1 MLSQFP
7 PPTVRL
13 KLPFSIKPWTGSE
26 DNVGKLLMV
35 MLYSSYILALFF
47 LLFGHFL
54 RDVEILNISW
64 LVLLAKILR
73 LPWFINGHTI
83 FMGTSFLRNINC
95 EGRCHLPCSK
105 ASKAS
110 TSRGVCWVFVGGDLL
125 TPPLFSCTFCT
136 VPFSFLMK
144 WHTVPLRRSR
154 IKKFLR
160 NIKLQL
166 NCYVSF
172 IYKDA
177 LLMSVYLPLR
187 FSLVHMYKCFNTLA
201 SILCLST

>member
-1 MLSQFP
+1 MWQYDSLFGFRLYFWHWKPNCIFQLTCFLFFYSPFPGMLSQFP

-95 EGRCHLPCSK
+95 EGRCHLPCWKTSK
-105 ASKAS
+105 TGCVLGFCRGRPLDASPVFLYILYGPFLILNEMAHSSPAS
-110 TSRGVCWVFVGGDLL
+110 FENKE
-125 TPPLFSCTFCT
+125 
-136 VPFSFLMK
+136 VP
-144 WHTVPLRRSR
+144 
-154 IKKFLR
+154 KK
-160 NIKLQL
+160 
-166 NCYVSF
+166 
-172 IYKDA
+172 
-177 LLMSVYLPLR
+177 
-187 FSLVHMYKCFNTLA
+187 H
-201 SILCLST
+201 

>member
-1 MLSQFP
+1 MFWFFYSPFPGMLSQFP
-7 PPTVRL
+7 PTTVRL

-35 MLYSSYILALFF
+35 MLYSSYILTLFF

-83 FMGTSFLRNINC
+83 FMGTLFLRNINY

-105 ASKAS
+105 ASKTGCVLFFCRGRPLD
-110 TSRGVCWVFVGGDLL
+110 TSPVFLYILYG
-125 TPPLFSCTFCT
+125 
-136 VPFSFLMK
+136 PFLGHS
-144 WHTVPLRRSR
+144 
-154 IKKFLR
+154 
-160 NIKLQL
+160 
-166 NCYVSF
+166 
-172 IYKDA
+172 
-177 LLMSVYLPLR
+177 
-187 FSLVHMYKCFNTLA
+187 
-201 SILCLST
+201 